1 VSLPLVTLS
10 DIARVKPISE
20 AKDLAVIVSSVYGR
34 EVGLLGAMPV
44 DVIETKAVIDQV
56 THRQKGIAGSAVI
69 RDRTTLI
76 AEVLDL
82 VDAVYPEW
90 AEAKAAIRPAGG
102 GKGRI
107 PVLLAEDSDFFRAQV
122 KKYLEEDGY
131 TVFDAPDGEAAWELL
146 IQNVDKVR
154 VVVTDIEMP
163 RLTGLELAR
172 RIRADART
180 AKLPVIA
187 VTSLASEEDMAKGKA
202 VGIDDYQIKLDRD
215 KLLDRVRQFAAAA

>member
-1 VSLPLVTLS
+1 
-10 DIARVKPISE
+10 
-20 AKDLAVIVSSVYGR
+20 
-34 EVGLLGAMPV
+34 
-44 DVIETKAVIDQV
+44 
-56 THRQKGIAGSAVI
+56 
-69 RDRTTLI
+69 
-76 AEVLDL
+76 
-82 VDAVYPEW
+82 
-90 AEAKAAIRPAGG
+90 
-102 GKGRI
+102 
-107 PVLLAEDSDFFRAQV
+107 
-122 KKYLEEDGY
+122 
-131 TVFDAPDGEAAWELL
+131 
-146 IQNVDKVR
+146 